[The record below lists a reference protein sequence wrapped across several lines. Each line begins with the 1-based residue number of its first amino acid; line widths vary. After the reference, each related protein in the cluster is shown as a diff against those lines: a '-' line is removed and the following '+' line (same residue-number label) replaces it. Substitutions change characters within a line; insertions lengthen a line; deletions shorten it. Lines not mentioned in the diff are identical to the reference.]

1 MVVLGGAVK
10 VITRPAGRAMEI
22 TRLLGRV
29 MIVLIFIIPP
39 LPPSTGGYSNRVLI
53 STTPWMKW
61 KSVLYYCT
69 PRVI

>member
-10 VITRPAGRAMEI
+10 VITRPAGHAMEI

-39 LPPSTGGYSNRVLI
+39 LPPVLGG
-53 STTPWMKW
+53 T
-61 KSVLYYCT
+61 
-69 PRVI
+69 VIEY